1 MRITVHC
8 KGLSKDDVTYLK
20 TIRAGSA
27 RITVLT
33 DGEEANINATGSFD
47 DLVKIITQVTCLKNY
62 EVHLH

>member
-20 TIRAGSA
+20 SIKAGFA
-27 RITVLT
+27 RITVIT
-33 DGEEANINATGSFD
+33 SGEEASLNATGSFD